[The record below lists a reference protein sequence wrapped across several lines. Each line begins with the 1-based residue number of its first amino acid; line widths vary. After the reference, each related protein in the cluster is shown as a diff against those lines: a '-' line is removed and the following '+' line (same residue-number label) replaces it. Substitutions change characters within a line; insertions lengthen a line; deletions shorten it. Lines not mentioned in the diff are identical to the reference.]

1 MGDGNGSVT
10 TPSEG
15 ETLEF
20 AVGVDRRKALQ
31 LASMT
36 LAGVPI
42 LVACGNAK
50 SAATKGHNSVSPDGP
65 IAKTTDVPEG
75 SAKIFAEHKIVITN
89 DPPGNFQGFSY
100 LCTHMGCPVTG
111 VEAELIQCTCHGSE
125 FSTRDGSVAR
135 GPATKPLTQVD
146 LRIEGVEIFRA

>member
-1 MGDGNGSVT
+1 MT

-15 ETLEF
+15 KSPEF

-36 LAGVPI
+36 LAGAPI
-42 LVACGNAK
+42 LVACGNSNSKAAPK
-50 SAATKGHNSVSPDGP
+50 QNSASVPTGEP
-65 IAKTTDVPEG
+65 IARTTDVPEG
-75 SAKIFAEHKIVITN
+75 SAKIFPEHKIVITN

-100 LCTHMGCPVTG
+100 LCTHMGCPVSK
-111 VEAELIQCTCHGSE
+111 VEGELIQCFCHGSE

-135 GPATKPLTQVD
+135 GPATKPLAQVD